1 MAVTGISASAA
12 ANIKNA
18 IRNYK
23 ARVQKANPATDAKL
37 STSVIQKAVRGSN
50 TVNQIKTNI
59 NYATDNVE
67 KQVIDYLT
75 KMEQQLDQVV
85 NAYKA
90 NDTAASA
97 VTGVI
102 KKS

>member
-1 MAVTGISASAA
+1 MAVVGISASAA
-12 ANIKNA
+12 TNIKNA
-18 IRNYK
+18 ISNYK
-23 ARVQKANPATDAKL
+23 NKVKKANPTCDAAL
-37 STSVIQKAVRGSN
+37 SDTVIQKAIKGSN
-50 TVNQIKTNI
+50 TVAQIKTNI
-59 NYATDNVE
+59 NYATDIAE
-67 KQVIDYLT
+67 KQLIDYLT
-75 KMEQQLDQVV
+75 AMEQQLDQVV